1 MENQASSKNVILNFG
16 TYLGVIGIFIQL
28 IEFVRETHLDNSKIS
43 GAVSII
49 SVIVFISLG
58 IKKFKTLNNGLI
70 SMGQGLKIG
79 MGITLISL
87 VISVL
92 YMLVFTNFI
101 DPGFKESALEK
112 SVSDWNEQGMSEDKI
127 EQYSEYAKEYF
138 YLSLYGIITV
148 FSLFFGFIISL
159 ITGLIMKRTEE
170 DYY

>member
-1 MENQASSKNVILNFG
+1 MENQASSKSVILNFG
-16 TYLGVIGIFIQL
+16 IYLGVIGIFLQL
-28 IEFVRETHLDNSKIS
+28 IEFARGTHLDNSKIS

-49 SVIVFISLG
+49 SVIVLISLG
-58 IKKFKTLNNGLI
+58 IKKFKSENKGLI
-70 SMGQGLKIG
+70 STGQGLKIG

-112 SVSDWNEQGMSEDKI
+112 TISDWNEQGMSEDKI
-127 EQYSEYAKEYF
+127 ELYSENAKEYF

-159 ITGLIMKRTEE
+159 IAGLIMKRTEE
-170 DYY
+170 DNY